1 MFQYIKGNCS
11 FSIFINTDNLELPH
25 IQNHYILYYS
35 TNCNDIKSEYTFND
49 LDLIA
54 DNLNHAG
61 LDNERYFLLE
71 TFPLCSS
78 FHKALLNLIALMNY
92 IVDYEELPLSFPEVP
107 LQRWGGIHKEI
118 SSATNSNQTDQYDI
132 INDVNDKEK
141 VVRDVINKILAENDN
156 TIISQQTS
164 ANRIIIVDESNT
176 LHTNSDEELVD
187 LKLTWDVLEQLI
199 QLLKT
204 SGFKSDLINNIKQIY
219 NEWSLLE
226 PVTRDIIDLT
236 QYDDNEKKNDLR
248 KSNKYK
254 KRKL

>member
-1 MFQYIKGNCS
+1 
-11 FSIFINTDNLELPH
+11 
-25 IQNHYILYYS
+25 
-35 TNCNDIKSEYTFND
+35 
-49 LDLIA
+49 
-54 DNLNHAG
+54 
-61 LDNERYFLLE
+61 
-71 TFPLCSS
+71 
-78 FHKALLNLIALMNY
+78 MNY
-92 IVDYEELPLSFPEVP
+92 IVDYEKLPSSFPEIP
-107 LQRWGGIHKEI
+107 LQRWGGIQKEI
-118 SSATNSNQTDQYDI
+118 SSATNSNHIIYDI

-164 ANRIIIVDESNT
+164 ANQIIIVDESNT

-219 NEWSLLE
+219 NEWSLME

-236 QYDDNEKKNDLR
+236 QYDDNEKKR
-248 KSNKYK
+248 FK
-254 KRKL
+254 KI